1 MQSTN
6 SEYGSPYLAVCH
18 FHFFFST
25 KFKDIGFAAVDTI
38 YSIMY
43 KILKMHSD
51 LLQLSK
57 NIWMGSGRVIYVLG
71 MGRFDTITILVCQ
84 YDMYCNGFFRKNFD
98 STSIAIQYCY
108 VLRFLFLTLD
118 HGEKLNDTLN
128 IQTVTIK
135 KHTS

>member
-84 YDMYCNGFFRKNFD
+84 YDMYCNGFFSKEFRFYKYCN
-98 STSIAIQYCY
+98 SILLCVAIF
-108 VLRFLFLTLD
+108 VFNSRPW
-118 HGEKLNDTLN
+118 GKVE
-128 IQTVTIK
+128 
-135 KHTS
+135 